1 MIVTYVTDNPGP
13 LELGLRI
20 PTFGGTDVDLSPL
33 ALRVKE
39 EEEMEQRSGRTSMA
53 MKFFAVWIIF
63 PLCLAAVCISQRA
76 AAVTMGYAGANSNPP
91 PTCDEKT
98 GVCTLT
104 VTIGGYSAP
113 SGNPSDYGMCGILGV
128 YGNLARAKEA
138 RITIAGNQY
147 QATLVWTGGGIT
159 PPIELEWTC
168 VHLTEFSGLP
178 AAAKFEVNQPS
189 PVTSSSGSAS
199 SRQIAGEPDACI
211 WTGIARLPSSGD
223 DATTFDVSTQA
234 ESGGNKTVASAQT
247 LAGSL
252 STFAFCYTFAGKSSA
267 WKYKR
272 TGPFTASPITS
283 MPGVD
288 LPGTAQSQFWCFM
301 VGVQGDKISA
311 TPAFSASLQIDHMVH
326 PSLYQYYVNS
336 QGLYWNCLPFSQ

>member
-1 MIVTYVTDNPGP
+1 
-13 LELGLRI
+13 
-20 PTFGGTDVDLSPL
+20 
-33 ALRVKE
+33 
-39 EEEMEQRSGRTSMA
+39 MEQRSGRTSMA

-234 ESGGNKTVASAQT
+234 EFGRQQDGCLSANIGRISFNLCLLLHVRRQ
-247 LAGSL
+247 
-252 STFAFCYTFAGKSSA
+252 
-267 WKYKR
+267 
-272 TGPFTASPITS
+272 
-283 MPGVD
+283 V
-288 LPGTAQSQFWCFM
+288 
-301 VGVQGDKISA
+301 VGVEIQAHRAVYGFPDHLHARGRLARNSPKPILVLHGWRPGRQDFGDACFQRLPPDRSHGSSFALPVLRQQPGFILELPAVFAIRTMIAIAGDMRA
-311 TPAFSASLQIDHMVH
+311 TKAMIVANGARHTPRSEQTNPNLI
-326 PSLYQYYVNS
+326 
-336 QGLYWNCLPFSQ
+336 